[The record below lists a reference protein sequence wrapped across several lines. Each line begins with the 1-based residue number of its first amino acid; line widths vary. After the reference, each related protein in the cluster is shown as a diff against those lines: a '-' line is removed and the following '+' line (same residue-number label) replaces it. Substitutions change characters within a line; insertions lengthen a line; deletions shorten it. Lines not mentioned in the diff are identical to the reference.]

1 MEGNEVMKW
10 QSLGWEI
17 GRASKEECAQL
28 GLWVA
33 FTSVLKLKDERLH
46 SKNLPS
52 CCLLPAELT
61 CIYAKGTYAAGVLVH
76 WLVAWLYSMSHV
88 ICWA

>member
-33 FTSVLKLKDERLH
+33 FTSVLKLKDERLCTQRTY
-46 SKNLPS
+46 LPVAFYLLS
-52 CCLLPAELT
+52 LLVSMQRARMLPGFLCTGLLPG
-61 CIYAKGTYAAGVLVH
+61 CIV
-76 WLVAWLYSMSHV
+76 
-88 ICWA
+88 